1 MDAYEETRMLAK
13 QFKNA
18 IVRDMSSFNGTQFED
33 FCQVLLRL
41 ILNDDDILHKGCN
54 LNGKPVSYAVDI
66 KTEDC
71 KIVGQSGTDTDY
83 FSKADFEKPMGDIRG
98 TEKNNPLCEVL
109 YLFSNQRASD
119 AQHTGLAT
127 KINAESPSFEVKI
140 YDVEKIAETIYENV
154 NAPRC
159 NEVWQYLTESS
170 QFYDIFPKRNCIPQS
185 SLYYVQR
192 DKESKA
198 FQALLETQSIVEIVG
213 VSGIGKSEFAKQ
225 VTKDISQNFES
236 LFWINGSEYKSLDSV
251 KLCRFGYEVNLRFV
265 LENYKSLVIVDNL
278 NENVAKLNEDFQ
290 KANKHESKCI
300 ITSLKQSLSDALTYK
315 LPCMEDELICKY
327 IDSFGLS
334 ISETER
340 KKLVTLVAGYPLAVN
355 MICASAKDD
364 LFSIGELLS
373 DGALQKL
380 EDEHNQRLS
389 ERIVR
394 KIYDKYA
401 AELNLLSYIDC
412 QVISSDFLRVI
423 VDRIRLKYLC
433 RYSVLQQEDAYT
445 FRIHQVV
452 LDAIKCIAHIPDLK
466 ELADKLSCYLDNKNH
481 QKDIPFFTLFHHNV
495 SFIDKV
501 YHNADTT
508 EEQKKVIL
516 YSRLQAENTFSDPL
530 KYLSLINELTLQ
542 PANSLYDCLLQADK
556 NEIELSATKREEF
569 SEKAKNIIVDLES
582 ELKKTTDENIK
593 FELLHHIGKLYV
605 KLREGENAKPYFENA
620 LMVCPKA
627 YATMLQLAKIAHNSK
642 PSDISKAKEYVSTI
656 LDDNI
661 KGHDV
666 PLTIV
671 LACYSVFLSKKAY
684 SDLEDKYIESN
695 FENFSNVIMNSLLN
709 FNNQAVPTLGSFA
722 YSFAYIKP
730 EFMRRTFE
738 LLQKLP
744 AASSDNVYIRACA
757 NLKAVEYKLEID
769 KKSDKAKTIFKEAEY
784 YFELLNLKEKEEGR
798 SKDYMR
804 KRYQELLMDAE
815 EWKQALEF
823 SANFDD
829 KDSEFYYQ
837 NVAKIYQ
844 NLQDYPLAIENIDKA
859 IAKVSDTDYKSS
871 FLWNKACILYD
882 MGDKESLKILQ
893 EAIDMR
899 KEDKAKD
906 EWKEMLNKWT
916 MNFKPKADVNI

>member
-1 MDAYEETRMLAK
+1 MAKEETRMLAK

-83 FSKADFEKPMGDIRG
+83 FSKADFEKPIGDIRG

-119 AQHTGLAT
+119 AQHTGLTT

-185 SLYYVQR
+185 SLHYVQR

-327 IDSFGLS
+327 IDSFGLN

-481 QKDIPFFTLFHHNV
+481 QKDIPSFTLFHHNI

-516 YSRLQAENTFSDPL
+516 YSRLQAENTFSDSL

-605 KLREGENAKPYFENA
+605 KLREGENAKPYFEKA
-620 LMVCPKA
+620 LRICPKA

-882 MGDKESLKILQ
+882 MGDKKSLKILQ

>member
-1 MDAYEETRMLAK
+1 MAKEDTRMLAK

-620 LMVCPKA
+620 LMICPKA
-627 YATMLQLAKIAHNSK
+627 YATMLQLAKIAHNSN

>member
-1 MDAYEETRMLAK
+1 MAKEETRMLAK

-170 QFYDIFPKRNCIPQS
+170 QFYNIFPKRNCIPQS

-340 KKLVTLVAGYPLAVN
+340 KNLVTLVAGYPLAVN

-620 LMVCPKA
+620 LMICPKA

-837 NVAKIYQ
+837 NLAKIYQ

-916 MNFKPKADVNI
+916 MNF

>member
-1 MDAYEETRMLAK
+1 MAKEETRMLAK

-54 LNGKPVSYAVDI
+54 LNGKPVPYAVDI

-481 QKDIPFFTLFHHNV
+481 QKDIPFFTLFHHSV

-620 LMVCPKA
+620 LMICPKA

>member
-1 MDAYEETRMLAK
+1 MAKEETRMLAK

-340 KKLVTLVAGYPLAVN
+340 KKLVALVAGYPLAVN

-433 RYSVLQQEDAYT
+433 KYSVLQQEDAYT

-542 PANSLYDCLLQADK
+542 PANSFYDCLLQADK

-620 LMVCPKA
+620 LMICPKA

>member
-1 MDAYEETRMLAK
+1 MAKEETRMLAK

-236 LFWINGSEYKSLDSV
+236 LFWINGSEYESLDSV

-620 LMVCPKA
+620 LMICPKA

-916 MNFKPKADVNI
+916 VNFKPKADVNI

>member
-1 MDAYEETRMLAK
+1 M
-13 QFKNA
+13 
-18 IVRDMSSFNGTQFED
+18 
-33 FCQVLLRL
+33 
-41 ILNDDDILHKGCN
+41 
-54 LNGKPVSYAVDI
+54 
-66 KTEDC
+66 
-71 KIVGQSGTDTDY
+71 
-83 FSKADFEKPMGDIRG
+83 
-98 TEKNNPLCEVL
+98 
-109 YLFSNQRASD
+109 
-119 AQHTGLAT
+119 
-127 KINAESPSFEVKI
+127 
-140 YDVEKIAETIYENV
+140 
-154 NAPRC
+154 
-159 NEVWQYLTESS
+159 
-170 QFYDIFPKRNCIPQS
+170 
-185 SLYYVQR
+185 QR

-236 LFWINGSEYKSLDSV
+236 LFWINGSEYESLDSV

-620 LMVCPKA
+620 LMICPKA

-671 LACYSVFLSKKAY
+671 LACYSVFLSKKSY

-899 KEDKAKD
+899 KDDKAKD

-916 MNFKPKADVNI
+916 VNFKPKADVNI

>member
-1 MDAYEETRMLAK
+1 MAKEETRMLAK

-542 PANSLYDCLLQADK
+542 SANSLYDCLLQADK

-605 KLREGENAKPYFENA
+605 KLSEGENAKPYFENA
-620 LMVCPKA
+620 LRICPKA

>member
-1 MDAYEETRMLAK
+1 M
-13 QFKNA
+13 
-18 IVRDMSSFNGTQFED
+18 
-33 FCQVLLRL
+33 
-41 ILNDDDILHKGCN
+41 
-54 LNGKPVSYAVDI
+54 
-66 KTEDC
+66 
-71 KIVGQSGTDTDY
+71 
-83 FSKADFEKPMGDIRG
+83 
-98 TEKNNPLCEVL
+98 
-109 YLFSNQRASD
+109 
-119 AQHTGLAT
+119 
-127 KINAESPSFEVKI
+127 
-140 YDVEKIAETIYENV
+140 
-154 NAPRC
+154 
-159 NEVWQYLTESS
+159 
-170 QFYDIFPKRNCIPQS
+170 
-185 SLYYVQR
+185 QR

-620 LMVCPKA
+620 LMICPKA

-916 MNFKPKADVNI
+916 INFKPKADVNI

>member
-1 MDAYEETRMLAK
+1 MAKEETRMLAK

-140 YDVEKIAETIYENV
+140 YDVERIAETIYENV

-620 LMVCPKA
+620 LMICPKA
-627 YATMLQLAKIAHNSK
+627 YATMLQLAKIAHNSN

-661 KGHDV
+661 KGHNV

>member
-1 MDAYEETRMLAK
+1 MAKEETRMLAK

-127 KINAESPSFEVKI
+127 KINEESPSFEVKI

-265 LENYKSLVIVDNL
+265 LENYKSLLIVDNL

-620 LMVCPKA
+620 LMICPKA

>member
-1 MDAYEETRMLAK
+1 MLAK

-620 LMVCPKA
+620 LMICPKA

-769 KKSDKAKTIFKEAEY
+769 KKSDKSKTIFKEAEY

>member
-1 MDAYEETRMLAK
+1 MAKEETRMLAK

-54 LNGKPVSYAVDI
+54 LNGKPVSCAVDI
-66 KTEDC
+66 KTEYC

-119 AQHTGLAT
+119 AQHTGLVT

-154 NAPRC
+154 YAPRC

-185 SLYYVQR
+185 SLHYVQR

-236 LFWINGSEYKSLDSV
+236 LFWINGSEYESLDSV

-300 ITSLKQSLSDALTYK
+300 INSLKQSLSDALTYK

-364 LFSIGELLS
+364 LFSIGELLA
-373 DGALQKL
+373 DGALQNL

-401 AELNLLSYIDC
+401 AELDLLSYIDC

-452 LDAIKCIAHIPDLK
+452 LDAIKCIAHIPDLQ
-466 ELADKLSCYLDNKNH
+466 ELADKLSCYLDKKNR

-605 KLREGENAKPYFENA
+605 KLRDGENAKPYFEKA
-620 LMVCPKA
+620 LMIRPKA

-656 LDDNI
+656 LDYNI
-661 KGHDV
+661 KGHGV

-684 SDLEDKYIESN
+684 SDLEEKYIESN
-695 FENFSNVIMNSLLN
+695 FENFSNVIMISLLN

-722 YSFAYIKP
+722 YSFAYINP

-744 AASSDNVYIRACA
+744 AASSDNVYIQACA

-829 KDSEFYYQ
+829 KDSVFYYQ

-844 NLQDYPLAIENIDKA
+844 NLQDYPQAIGNIDKA

-871 FLWNKACILYD
+871 FLWNKACILFD

-906 EWKEMLNKWT
+906 EWKEMLNKWIV
-916 MNFKPKADVNI
+916 NFKPKADVNI

>member
-1 MDAYEETRMLAK
+1 MAKEETRMLAK

-33 FCQVLLRL
+33 LCQVLLRL

-185 SLYYVQR
+185 SLHYVQR

-236 LFWINGSEYKSLDSV
+236 LFWINGSEYESLDSV
-251 KLCRFGYEVNLRFV
+251 KLCRFGYDVNLRFV

-327 IDSFGLS
+327 IDSFGLG

-340 KKLVTLVAGYPLAVN
+340 KKLVTLVAGYPLAVH

-373 DGALQKL
+373 DGALQNL

-401 AELNLLSYIDC
+401 AELNLLSYLDC

-466 ELADKLSCYLDNKNH
+466 KLADKLSCYLDKKNH

-516 YSRLQAENTFSDPL
+516 YSRLQAENTFSDSL
-530 KYLSLINELTLQ
+530 KYLSLLNELTLQ

-569 SEKAKNIIVDLES
+569 SEKAKNIIVDLKS

-605 KLREGENAKPYFENA
+605 KLREGENAKPYFEKA
-620 LMVCPKA
+620 LMIRPKA

-661 KGHDV
+661 KGYGV

-744 AASSDNVYIRACA
+744 AASSDNVYIQACA

-815 EWKQALEF
+815 EWKQAVEF

-829 KDSEFYYQ
+829 KDSVFYYQ

-844 NLQDYPLAIENIDKA
+844 NLQDYPLAIGNIDKA

-916 MNFKPKADVNI
+916 VNFKPKADVNI

>member
-1 MDAYEETRMLAK
+1 MAKEETRMLAK

-185 SLYYVQR
+185 SLYFVQR

-620 LMVCPKA
+620 LMICPKA

>member
-1 MDAYEETRMLAK
+1 MAKEETRMLAK

-620 LMVCPKA
+620 LMICPKA

-744 AASSDNVYIRACA
+744 AASSDNLYIRACA

>member
-1 MDAYEETRMLAK
+1 MAKEETRMLAK

-278 NENVAKLNEDFQ
+278 NENVAKLNEGFQ

-620 LMVCPKA
+620 LMICPKA

>member
-1 MDAYEETRMLAK
+1 MAKEETRMLAK

-154 NAPRC
+154 NVPRC

-620 LMVCPKA
+620 LMICPKA
-627 YATMLQLAKIAHNSK
+627 YATMLQLAKIAHNSN

>member
-1 MDAYEETRMLAK
+1 MAKEETRMLAK

-769 KKSDKAKTIFKEAEY
+769 KKSDKSKTIFKEAEY

>member
-1 MDAYEETRMLAK
+1 MAKEETRMLAK

-170 QFYDIFPKRNCIPQS
+170 QFYNIFPKRNCIPQS

-620 LMVCPKA
+620 LMICPKA
-627 YATMLQLAKIAHNSK
+627 YATMLQLAKIAHNSN

>member
-1 MDAYEETRMLAK
+1 MAKEETRMLAK

-556 NEIELSATKREEF
+556 NEIELSATKREDF

-620 LMVCPKA
+620 LMICPKA

>member
-1 MDAYEETRMLAK
+1 MAKEETRMLAK

-278 NENVAKLNEDFQ
+278 NENVAKLNEGFQ

-620 LMVCPKA
+620 LMICPKA

-798 SKDYMR
+798 NKDYMR

>member
-1 MDAYEETRMLAK
+1 MAKEETRMLAK

-327 IDSFGLS
+327 IDSFGLG

-340 KKLVTLVAGYPLAVN
+340 KKLVALVAGYPLAVN

-516 YSRLQAENTFSDPL
+516 YSRLQAENTFSNPL

-620 LMVCPKA
+620 LMICPKA

>member
-1 MDAYEETRMLAK
+1 MAKEETRMLAK

-530 KYLSLINELTLQ
+530 KYLSLINGLTLQ

-556 NEIELSATKREEF
+556 NEIELSAIKREEF

-620 LMVCPKA
+620 LMICPKA

-684 SDLEDKYIESN
+684 SDLEDKYIENN

>member
-1 MDAYEETRMLAK
+1 MAKEETRMLAK

-170 QFYDIFPKRNCIPQS
+170 QFYDIFPKRNCIPHS

-278 NENVAKLNEDFQ
+278 NENVTKLNEDFQ

-412 QVISSDFLRVI
+412 QVISSDFLQVI

-501 YHNADTT
+501 YHNANTT

-620 LMVCPKA
+620 LMICPKA

-784 YFELLNLKEKEEGR
+784 YFELLNLEEKEEGR

>member
-1 MDAYEETRMLAK
+1 MAKEETRMLAK

-355 MICASAKDD
+355 MICASVKDD

-620 LMVCPKA
+620 LMICPKA

-684 SDLEDKYIESN
+684 SDLEDKYIENN

>member
-1 MDAYEETRMLAK
+1 MAKEETRMLAK

-33 FCQVLLRL
+33 LCQVLLRL

-83 FSKADFEKPMGDIRG
+83 FSKADFEKPIGDIRG

-170 QFYDIFPKRNCIPQS
+170 RFYDIFPKRNCIPQS
-185 SLYYVQR
+185 SLHYVQR

-213 VSGIGKSEFAKQ
+213 ISGIGKSEFAKQ

-236 LFWINGSEYKSLDSV
+236 LFWINGSEYESLDSV

-327 IDSFGLS
+327 IDSFGLG

-373 DGALQKL
+373 DGALQNL

-466 ELADKLSCYLDNKNH
+466 ELADKLSCYLDTKNH

-516 YSRLQAENTFSDPL
+516 YSRLQAENTFSDSL

-569 SEKAKNIIVDLES
+569 SEKAKNIVVDLES

-593 FELLHHIGKLYV
+593 FELLHHIGKLNV
-605 KLREGENAKPYFENA
+605 KLREGENAKPYFEKA
-620 LMVCPKA
+620 LMIRPKA

-661 KGHDV
+661 KGHGV

-744 AASSDNVYIRACA
+744 AASSDNVYIQACA

-769 KKSDKAKTIFKEAEY
+769 KKSDKAKMIFKEAEY

-829 KDSEFYYQ
+829 KDSVFYYQ

-844 NLQDYPLAIENIDKA
+844 NLQNYPLAIGNIDKA

-916 MNFKPKADVNI
+916 VKFKPKADVNI

>member
-1 MDAYEETRMLAK
+1 MAKEETRMLAK

-18 IVRDMSSFNGTQFED
+18 IVRDMSSFNGTQFEV

-83 FSKADFEKPMGDIRG
+83 FSKADFEKPMGDICG

-278 NENVAKLNEDFQ
+278 NENVTKLNEDFQ

-620 LMVCPKA
+620 LMICPKA

>member
-1 MDAYEETRMLAK
+1 MAKEETRMLAK

-605 KLREGENAKPYFENA
+605 KLREGDNAKPYFENA
-620 LMVCPKA
+620 LMICPKA

-769 KKSDKAKTIFKEAEY
+769 KKSDKSKTIFKEAEY

>member
-1 MDAYEETRMLAK
+1 MAKEETRILAK

-154 NAPRC
+154 NVPRC

-185 SLYYVQR
+185 SLHYVQR

-236 LFWINGSEYKSLDSV
+236 LFWINGSEYESLDSV

-327 IDSFGLS
+327 IDSFGLG

-620 LMVCPKA
+620 LMICPKA

>member
-1 MDAYEETRMLAK
+1 MAKEETRMLAK

-278 NENVAKLNEDFQ
+278 NENVTKLNEDFQ

-620 LMVCPKA
+620 LMICPKA

-893 EAIDMR
+893 VAIDMR

>member
-1 MDAYEETRMLAK
+1 MAKEETRMLAK

-33 FCQVLLRL
+33 LCQVLLRL

-185 SLYYVQR
+185 SLHYVQR

-236 LFWINGSEYKSLDSV
+236 LFWINGSEYESLDSV

-327 IDSFGLS
+327 IDSFGLG

-373 DGALQKL
+373 DGALQNL

-401 AELNLLSYIDC
+401 AELNLLSYLDC

-466 ELADKLSCYLDNKNH
+466 KLADKLSRYLDKKNH

-516 YSRLQAENTFSDPL
+516 YSLLQAENTFSDSL

-605 KLREGENAKPYFENA
+605 KLREGENAKPYFEKA
-620 LMVCPKA
+620 LMIRPKA

-661 KGHDV
+661 KGYGV

-744 AASSDNVYIRACA
+744 ATSSDNVYIQACA

-815 EWKQALEF
+815 EWKQAVEF

-829 KDSEFYYQ
+829 KDSVFYYQ

-844 NLQDYPLAIENIDKA
+844 NLQDYPLAIGNIDKA

-916 MNFKPKADVNI
+916 VNFKPKADVNI

>member
-1 MDAYEETRMLAK
+1 MAKEETRMLAK

-225 VTKDISQNFES
+225 VTNDISQNFES
-236 LFWINGSEYKSLDSV
+236 LFWINGNEYESLDSV

-327 IDSFGLS
+327 IDSFGLN

-452 LDAIKCIAHIPDLK
+452 LNAIKCIAHIPDLK

-481 QKDIPFFTLFHHNV
+481 QKDIPFFTLFHHNA

-516 YSRLQAENTFSDPL
+516 YSRLQAENTFSDSL

-605 KLREGENAKPYFENA
+605 KLREGENAKPYFEKA
-620 LMVCPKA
+620 LRICPKA

-882 MGDKESLKILQ
+882 MGDKKSLKILQ

>member
-1 MDAYEETRMLAK
+1 M
-13 QFKNA
+13 
-18 IVRDMSSFNGTQFED
+18 
-33 FCQVLLRL
+33 
-41 ILNDDDILHKGCN
+41 
-54 LNGKPVSYAVDI
+54 
-66 KTEDC
+66 
-71 KIVGQSGTDTDY
+71 
-83 FSKADFEKPMGDIRG
+83 
-98 TEKNNPLCEVL
+98 
-109 YLFSNQRASD
+109 
-119 AQHTGLAT
+119 
-127 KINAESPSFEVKI
+127 
-140 YDVEKIAETIYENV
+140 
-154 NAPRC
+154 
-159 NEVWQYLTESS
+159 
-170 QFYDIFPKRNCIPQS
+170 
-185 SLYYVQR
+185 QR

-620 LMVCPKA
+620 LMICPKA
-627 YATMLQLAKIAHNSK
+627 YATMLQLAKIAHNSN

>member
-1 MDAYEETRMLAK
+1 MAKEETRMLAK

-198 FQALLETQSIVEIVG
+198 FQTLLETQSIVEIVG

-300 ITSLKQSLSDALTYK
+300 ITSLKQSLNDALTYK

-620 LMVCPKA
+620 LMICPKA

>member
-1 MDAYEETRMLAK
+1 MAKEETRMLAK

-54 LNGKPVSYAVDI
+54 LNGKPVSCAVDI
-66 KTEDC
+66 KTEYC

-119 AQHTGLAT
+119 AQHTGLVT

-185 SLYYVQR
+185 SLHYVQR

-236 LFWINGSEYKSLDSV
+236 LFWINGSEYESLDSV

-327 IDSFGLS
+327 IDSFGLG

-373 DGALQKL
+373 DGALQNL

-401 AELNLLSYIDC
+401 AELDLLSYIDC

-466 ELADKLSCYLDNKNH
+466 ELADKLSCYLDKKNR

-605 KLREGENAKPYFENA
+605 KLRDGENAKPYFEKA
-620 LMVCPKA
+620 LMIRPKA

-656 LDDNI
+656 LDYNI
-661 KGHDV
+661 KGHGV

-684 SDLEDKYIESN
+684 SDLEEKYIESN
-695 FENFSNVIMNSLLN
+695 FENFSNVIMISLLN

-722 YSFAYIKP
+722 YSFAYSNP

-744 AASSDNVYIRACA
+744 AASSDNVYIQACA

-829 KDSEFYYQ
+829 KDSVFYYQ

-844 NLQDYPLAIENIDKA
+844 NLQDYPQAIGNIDKA

-906 EWKEMLNKWT
+906 EWKEMLNKWIV
-916 MNFKPKADVNI
+916 NFKPKADVNI

>member
-1 MDAYEETRMLAK
+1 MAKEETRMLAK

-334 ISETER
+334 ITETER

-516 YSRLQAENTFSDPL
+516 YSRLQAENTFSNPL

-620 LMVCPKA
+620 LMICPKA
-627 YATMLQLAKIAHNSK
+627 YATMLQLAKIAHNSN

-757 NLKAVEYKLEID
+757 NLKVVEYKLEID

>member
-1 MDAYEETRMLAK
+1 M
-13 QFKNA
+13 
-18 IVRDMSSFNGTQFED
+18 
-33 FCQVLLRL
+33 
-41 ILNDDDILHKGCN
+41 
-54 LNGKPVSYAVDI
+54 
-66 KTEDC
+66 
-71 KIVGQSGTDTDY
+71 
-83 FSKADFEKPMGDIRG
+83 
-98 TEKNNPLCEVL
+98 
-109 YLFSNQRASD
+109 
-119 AQHTGLAT
+119 
-127 KINAESPSFEVKI
+127 
-140 YDVEKIAETIYENV
+140 
-154 NAPRC
+154 
-159 NEVWQYLTESS
+159 
-170 QFYDIFPKRNCIPQS
+170 
-185 SLYYVQR
+185 QR

-620 LMVCPKA
+620 LMICPKA

>member
-1 MDAYEETRMLAK
+1 MAKEETRMLAK

-452 LDAIKCIAHIPDLK
+452 LDAIKCIAHIPNLK

-620 LMVCPKA
+620 LMICPKA
-627 YATMLQLAKIAHNSK
+627 YATMLQLAKIAHNSN

>member
-1 MDAYEETRMLAK
+1 MAKEETRMLAK

-127 KINAESPSFEVKI
+127 KINEESPSFEVKI

-620 LMVCPKA
+620 LMICPKA

-671 LACYSVFLSKKAY
+671 LACYSVFFSKKAY